1 MAGEPAGG
9 RLSQRFATSTLALVN
24 NSNSGDL
31 SSRRNSASSGIS
43 NISCGGG
50 GGNSVFTS
58 TPGVSTSEAVE
69 VEGSAAS
76 ASSPSSSPAG
86 VGAVAGA
93 ADTIGRI
100 NEDGRTVGASS
111 SSRPVVVPTS
121 RDVKDWEVG
130 TFLRFVRGFSLCRG
144 RVGWN
149 KGDESRGELTGE
161 DGRRF
166 HDLGCLLRELLS

>member
-1 MAGEPAGG
+1 MVGESIGG

-43 NISCGGG
+43 QISCGGG
-50 GGNSVFTS
+50 GGNCVYTS

-86 VGAVAGA
+86 VGAFAGT
-93 ADTIGRI
+93 ADTISSG
-100 NEDGRTVGASS
+100 NDDGRTVGAAS
-111 SSRPVVVPTS
+111 SSRPVVVPVS

-130 TFLRFVRGFSLCRG
+130 TFFMFVEGFSPCGG
-144 RVGWN
+144 RVGRS
-149 KGDESRGELTGE
+149 KGDGFL
-161 DGRRF
+161 RRVAE
-166 HDLGCLLRELLS
+166 GSII